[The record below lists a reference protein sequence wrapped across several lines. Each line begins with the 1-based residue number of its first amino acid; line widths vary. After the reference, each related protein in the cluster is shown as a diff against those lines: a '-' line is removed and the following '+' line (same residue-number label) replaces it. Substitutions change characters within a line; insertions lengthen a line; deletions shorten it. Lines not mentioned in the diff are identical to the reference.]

1 MQCGFASPLAR
12 AETVFLGV
20 VPNAMECQWGNRGDG
35 GHIFSLY
42 TLTKEVIL
50 R

>member
-1 MQCGFASPLAR
+1 MQCGNSSPLAR

-20 VPNAMECQWGNRGDG
+20 VTIAIWSFRGDG

-42 TLTKEVIL
+42 ILTKEDDY
-50 R
+50 